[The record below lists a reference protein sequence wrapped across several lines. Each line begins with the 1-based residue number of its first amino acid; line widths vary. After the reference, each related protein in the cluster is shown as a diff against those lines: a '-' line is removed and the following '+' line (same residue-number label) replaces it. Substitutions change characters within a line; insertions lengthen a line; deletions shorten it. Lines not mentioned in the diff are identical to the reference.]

1 MTTATTFVKHLGGHF
16 KRPFLKMILLV
27 QRWQFYVVT
36 FLGWIFTIK
45 CSVHTFFFLLI
56 TGRKLQPIQ
65 LEKAFLCT
73 ISYFCRHMVAIAK
86 THRFLPGAIL
96 LIGIYWDKEI
106 ASRRCAA
113 AYWKCTLQCMIL
125 AHNKSY
131 IGKIRHRSTRKK
143 SDSTSSSSLLNAAEP
158 WNGKSGNFN
167 SKETFYLP
175 KSCFF
180 EQTFNGEKRYL

>member
-73 ISYFCRHMVAIAK
+73 ILYFCRHMVAIAK

-131 IGKIRHRSTRKK
+131 IGKMRLRSTPKK
-143 SDSTSSSSLLNAAEP
+143 WFYLLVLIVECCWALE
-158 WNGKSGNFN
+158 WKSGNFN